1 MIVHNA
7 SMKRLSLLLFLLAPV
22 ALAGCQTIKAHNP
35 FRHKEPAY
43 KSAQQEQ
50 PLEVPPGMNQP
61 ATSEALVI
69 PPASSGAEAAPPTAA
84 PGAPAMT
91 TPTAPPAA
99 VPAAAE
105 GSTNL
110 ALADT
115 PDSAYH
121 RVGLALGRGGIG
133 TVTARDD
140 AAHTYQVAINTTVT
154 EKPGGFF
161 HRLFH
166 GSKSE
171 TVTGNVSVS
180 ITPQGSGSVV
190 QATGDP
196 DAAARVIA
204 LLQQRLK

>member
-1 MIVHNA
+1 
-7 SMKRLSLLLFLLAPV
+7 MKRLRLLFFVLVPV

-69 PPASSGAEAAPPTAA
+69 PSASSGATAASSTMA

-91 TPTAPPAA
+91 APTAPPAA
-99 VPAAAE
+99 GVSAAE
-105 GSTNL
+105 GSTSL

-121 RVGLALGRGGIG
+121 RVGLALDRSGIG
-133 TVTARDD
+133 AVTARDD
-140 AAHTYQVAINTTVT
+140 AAHRYQVAINTTVT
-154 EKPGGFF
+154 KKSEGGFF

-171 TVTGNVSVS
+171 AVTGNVSVS

-190 QATGDP
+190 QATGNP

-204 LLQQRLK
+204 LLKQRLQ